1 MKKIILTL
9 LLPGL
14 VATPAAAADTVY
26 LLTAERTLDVH
37 KMRIAVFP
45 DLDLCVAIITDLKG
59 GGSNMSLHCEPITI
73 EEADRFVRSGTTD
86 EGR

>member
-1 MKKIILTL
+1 MKKIILTVL
-9 LLPGL
+9 LAALL
-14 VATPAAAADTVY
+14 ITPATAADTVY
-26 LLTAERTLDVH
+26 LLTAERGLDVH

-59 GGSNMSLHCEPITI
+59 GGSNMNLHCEPVTI
-73 EEADRFVRSGTTD
+73 EEADRFVRSGTAD